1 MHGGHSDRCGP
12 DFAVRCEKLVCGS
25 KWTTVK
31 FSGYHIGAGKSSI
44 NNADQA
50 NGSAI
55 LLKLVINASVIAS
68 KRSNADY
75 RDWNEFFV
83 SQKSFSGQPEAAQIG
98 RETKNNGLP
107 GQTAMN

>member
-83 SQKSFSGQPEAAQIG
+83 SQKSFSGRPEAAQIG
-98 RETKNNGLP
+98 GGTKNNGLP
-107 GQTAMN
+107 GKTAMN